1 MVLSIIRAD
10 IFLIARIIY
19 KNYATHIR
27 CGTTSV

>member
-1 MVLSIIRAD
+1 MILRIIRAD

-19 KNYATHIR
+19 KNYATQIR